1 MFKKLRTIFRGSGT
15 IIRQKLLLICRKIQ
29 HRIGKVTTLFA
40 ACIHFHALTGIA
52 QTHRVCRVC
61 AVSAQLIQRNAV
73 KTAKA
78 HQVKDDGRRFTGFII
93 RVGGTFNAKNI
104 RKDRLRVA
112 AFFTETLETLAE
124 DCFRFYFLQ
133 CCSPSAVSF
142 CENRAHN
149 CVVSLREIQ
158 IADTIIVYAIC
169 ATMHDYVRI
178 IHTDDVYILCK
189 LKLFSHTSIH
199 NTHTEKCRFLTTSA
213 ECSEKQ
219 EVKKKKSRKNCGS
232 SEF

>member
-1 MFKKLRTIFRGSGT
+1 MSRGLGDVYK
-15 IIRQKLLLICRKIQ
+15 RQ
-29 HRIGKVTTLFA
+29 
-40 ACIHFHALTGIA
+40 
-52 QTHRVCRVC
+52 
-61 AVSAQLIQRNAV
+61 IQRNAV

-78 HQVKDDGRRFTGFII
+78 HQVKDDGRRFAGFII

-149 CVVSLREIQ
+149 CVVSF
-158 IADTIIVYAIC
+158 A
-169 ATMHDYVRI
+169 
-178 IHTDDVYILCK
+178 
-189 LKLFSHTSIH
+189 
-199 NTHTEKCRFLTTSA
+199 
-213 ECSEKQ
+213 
-219 EVKKKKSRKNCGS
+219 
-232 SEF
+232 

>member
-1 MFKKLRTIFRGSGT
+1 MAAVTVPCIAQMFKKLRTIFRGSGT

-29 HRIGKVTTLFA
+29 HRIGKVTALFA

-78 HQVKDDGRRFTGFII
+78 HQVKD
-93 RVGGTFNAKNI
+93 GGVSFCRSHNTCRWNAQRKNI

-112 AFFTETLETLAE
+112 AFFTETLETSAE
-124 DCFRFYFLQ
+124 DCFRFYFFQ

-149 CVVSLREIQ
+149 CVVSF
-158 IADTIIVYAIC
+158 A
-169 ATMHDYVRI
+169 
-178 IHTDDVYILCK
+178 
-189 LKLFSHTSIH
+189 
-199 NTHTEKCRFLTTSA
+199 
-213 ECSEKQ
+213 
-219 EVKKKKSRKNCGS
+219 
-232 SEF
+232 

>member
-1 MFKKLRTIFRGSGT
+1 MAAVTVPCIAQMFKKLRTIFRGSGT

-78 HQVKDDGRRFTGFII
+78 HQVKDDGRRFAGFII

-112 AFFTETLETLAE
+112 AFFTETLETSAE
-124 DCFRFYFLQ
+124 DCFRFYFFQ

-149 CVVSLREIQ
+149 CVVSF
-158 IADTIIVYAIC
+158 A
-169 ATMHDYVRI
+169 
-178 IHTDDVYILCK
+178 
-189 LKLFSHTSIH
+189 
-199 NTHTEKCRFLTTSA
+199 
-213 ECSEKQ
+213 
-219 EVKKKKSRKNCGS
+219 
-232 SEF
+232 

>member
-1 MFKKLRTIFRGSGT
+1 MAAVTVPCIAQMFKKLRTIFRGSGT

-40 ACIHFHALTGIA
+40 ACIHFHALTGIT

-78 HQVKDDGRRFTGFII
+78 HQVKDGGRRFAGLII

-104 RKDRLRVA
+104 RKDRLSVA
-112 AFFTETLETLAE
+112 AFFTETLETSAE

-149 CVVSLREIQ
+149 CVVSF
-158 IADTIIVYAIC
+158 A
-169 ATMHDYVRI
+169 
-178 IHTDDVYILCK
+178 
-189 LKLFSHTSIH
+189 
-199 NTHTEKCRFLTTSA
+199 
-213 ECSEKQ
+213 
-219 EVKKKKSRKNCGS
+219 
-232 SEF
+232 

>member
-52 QTHRVCRVC
+52 QTHRIYRVC

-78 HQVKDDGRRFTGFII
+78 HQVKDGGCRFAGLII
-93 RVGGTFNAKNI
+93 RVGGTLNAKNI

-112 AFFTETLETLAE
+112 AFFTETLETSAE
-124 DCFRFYFLQ
+124 DCFRFYF
-133 CCSPSAVSF
+133 CSPSAVSF
-142 CENRAHN
+142 RENRAHN
-149 CVVSLREIQ
+149 CVVSFARDTNRRYNDSIRYLRHYARLREK
-158 IADTIIVYAIC
+158 Y
-169 ATMHDYVRI
+169 
-178 IHTDDVYILCK
+178 
-189 LKLFSHTSIH
+189 
-199 NTHTEKCRFLTTSA
+199 
-213 ECSEKQ
+213 
-219 EVKKKKSRKNCGS
+219 SR
-232 SEF
+232 E